1 MNTKNSN
8 TKANQHKLFSTMS
21 NSDGT
26 EPVWVVSVVVDNQTH
41 ISTLFSRAK
50 NIQFV
55 NSISFISKSM
65 TIAAFIALSVADPG
79 IFNI

>member
-1 MNTKNSN
+1 
-8 TKANQHKLFSTMS
+8 MS

-26 EPVWVVSVVVDNQTH
+26 EPVLVVSVVVNNQTH
-41 ISTLFSRAK
+41 ISTLCSRAQ